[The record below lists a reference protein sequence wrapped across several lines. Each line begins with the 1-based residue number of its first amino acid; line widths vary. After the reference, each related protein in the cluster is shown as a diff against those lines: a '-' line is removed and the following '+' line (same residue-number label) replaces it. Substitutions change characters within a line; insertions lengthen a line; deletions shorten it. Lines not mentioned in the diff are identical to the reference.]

1 MRLVFNEL
9 SAVMIASSRHEG
21 REWMDGL
28 MRATAT
34 LAGDEAVEI
43 ITAGDRGFFDMMLS
57 DGYTLSDW
65 LGDREADRD
74 QKRFF
79 GRITTKIGLDEDMD
93 QTVMDR
99 FYLSEFFLDDHIETA
114 RRGPEA
120 RGLGLAFL
128 LDTVA
133 LSLPSEEHWRS
144 IRVRLRHLWLEA
156 DGSEKERSVD
166 VFNISKAGHG
176 ESVGGELLRR
186 EQTELRANPLTL
198 ADRMRDCF
206 PHLSFGQD
214 VDDQMFGLPV
224 DVLKLVMAKLT
235 VLDDVARDW
244 RRGTTGVPVLPKV
257 HTESEPTMQ
266 QFGHL
271 RRFRDADGR
280 VEVFMLH
287 AMVGSRHRIHFRIKE
302 GEKSLEV
309 GYVGVHLPT
318 KKFH

>member
-43 ITAGDRGFFDMMLS
+43 TTVGDRGFFDMMLS

-65 LGDREADRD
+65 LGEREADRD

-79 GRITTKIGLDEDMD
+79 RRITTKIGLDEDMD
-93 QTVMDR
+93 QAVMDR
-99 FYLSEFFLDDHIETA
+99 FYLSEFFLEDHIETA
-114 RRGPEA
+114 QRGPEA
-120 RGLGLAFL
+120 RGLGLVFL

-144 IRVRLRHLWLEA
+144 IRVRLRYLWLEA
-156 DGSEKERSVD
+156 DGSERERIVD
-166 VFNISKAGHG
+166 VFNMSRAGHG
-176 ESVGGELLRR
+176 ESVADELLRR

-206 PHLSFGQD
+206 LHLSFGQD
-214 VDDQMFGLPV
+214 VDEQMFGLPA
-224 DVLKLVMAKLT
+224 DVLRLVIAKLT
-235 VLDDVARDW
+235 VLDGAARDW
-244 RRGTTGVPVLPKV
+244 RRGTTGVPALPKV
-257 HTESEPTMQ
+257 HAESEPTMQ

-271 RRFRDADGR
+271 RRFRGADGR
-280 VEVFMLH
+280 IEVFVLH
-287 AMVGSRHRIHFRIKE
+287 AMVGSRHRIHFRLME
-302 GEKSLEV
+302 LEKALET

>member
-43 ITAGDRGFFDMMLS
+43 ITVGDRGLFDMMLS

-79 GRITTKIGLDEDMD
+79 RRITTKIGLDEDMD
-93 QTVMDR
+93 QAVMDR
-99 FYLSEFFLDDHIETA
+99 FYLSEFFLEDHIETA

-128 LDTVA
+128 LDSVA

-156 DGSEKERSVD
+156 DGSERERSVD
-166 VFNISKAGHG
+166 VLNMSRAGHG
-176 ESVGGELLRR
+176 ESVAGELLRR
-186 EQTELRANPLTL
+186 EQTELRANPLIL

-214 VDDQMFGLPV
+214 ADEQMFGLPA
-224 DVLKLVMAKLT
+224 DILRLVIAKLT
-235 VLDDVARDW
+235 VLDGAARDW
-244 RRGTTGVPVLPKV
+244 RRGTTGVPALPKV
-257 HTESEPTMQ
+257 HAESEPTMQ

-271 RRFRDADGR
+271 RRFRGADGR
-280 VEVFMLH
+280 IEVFVLH
-287 AMVGSRHRIHFRIKE
+287 AMVGSRHRIHFRLME
-302 GEKSLEV
+302 QEKSLEI